1 MSPFNYKNK
10 PYISQNYSLF
20 SSVNAKNDFIKTIR
34 NIIRESVRRMTLP
47 NPKATGKPRPPMLGQ
62 MFHYG
67 SQKGRST
74 DRDTPLSQTAWSVGK
89 KKGKQLKGDLVRHSM
104 ELEDKFN
111 VLDQTGGDF
120 RTRSR
125 TFSDLNNIDPND
137 TGEHHSYPSGSQS
150 TIASGSG
157 SSSAKLLHSSNNPVN
172 YSSSTN
178 IHKDALGSPIWKPRH
193 QQGGTA
199 PRSNKAGAGG
209 VGSHPKSPLST
220 EGERTLEST
229 VYTGSVYGDYSQ
241 VVYDKSQGQPVLLPN
256 TYVEHE
262 DTEC

>member
-1 MSPFNYKNK
+1 
-10 PYISQNYSLF
+10 
-20 SSVNAKNDFIKTIR
+20 
-34 NIIRESVRRMTLP
+34 MTLP
-47 NPKATGKPRPPMLGQ
+47 NTKGGAKPRPPMLGQ
-62 MFHYG
+62 MYHYG
-67 SQKGRST
+67 SQKGARSA
-74 DRDTPLSQTAWSVGK
+74 DRDSTPLGQTAWSVGK

-111 VLDQTGGDF
+111 VLDQSSGDF

-172 YSSSTN
+172 YSNTN

-193 QQGGTA
+193 QTRK
-199 PRSNKAGAGG
+199 PGG
-209 VGSHPKSPLST
+209 VKSPLSSD
-220 EGERTLEST
+220 GDRTLESS

-241 VVYDKSQGQPVLLPN
+241 VVYDKTKDQSVLLPN